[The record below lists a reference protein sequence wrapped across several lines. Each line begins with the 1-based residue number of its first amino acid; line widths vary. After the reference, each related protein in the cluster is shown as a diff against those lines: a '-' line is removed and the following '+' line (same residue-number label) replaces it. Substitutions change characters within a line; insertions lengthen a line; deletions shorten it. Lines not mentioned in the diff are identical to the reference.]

1 MRKLKCRVCKT
12 RIAPHPMSSVDA
24 MDMMKQ
30 CLVFFRTKKE
40 PLPEFIAKLK
50 EQIEQH
56 RRALRH
62 VIGWESI

>member
-1 MRKLKCRVCKT
+1 
-12 RIAPHPMSSVDA
+12 MSSVDA